1 MTDGLQLFVQLM
13 TAAMTTQP
21 WDSLYSFPSYSTGT
35 TSFCFSAAIWN
46 PLTPDWMTKIHVSS
60 CYSTERMTLQQDQV
74 NTGFE
79 IILSCAARNPYT
91 ILKVALSSCLSVC
104 TLVSAFFLH
113 KCFHFATVV
122 NQCQF
127 MCGCSTTHFLL
138 YVEEQPLKNT
148 CLTYIILLPELEACP
163 RF

>member
-21 WDSLYSFPSYSTGT
+21 WDSLYSFPSYWTGT
-35 TSFCFSAAIWN
+35 MSFCFSAAIWN

-79 IILSCAARNPYT
+79 IILSCATRNPYM
-91 ILKVALSSCLSVC
+91 ILKAALSSCPSVC
-104 TLVSAFFLH
+104 TRVSAFFLH
-113 KCFHFATVV
+113 NALTLQQLWTKVSVCVAVPQLT
-122 NQCQF
+122 
-127 MCGCSTTHFLL
+127 SL
-138 YVEEQPLKNT
+138 YIWKNIS
-148 CLTYIILLPELEACP
+148 LGIHV
-163 RF
+163 